1 MSPQKMVSCEI
12 CGKEIPEASA
22 FRIYVENTELIVCPT
37 CYFKYISSGGKASS
51 KFGVKES
58 VSLSKESYKTS
69 AENVTKRNVSF
80 PISSLSTKS
89 VSRRS
94 QQVNLRIVERYEID
108 PNYPEIIRRAR
119 EQKNMSTKDLA
130 LKLGESENV
139 IKRIEAGKL
148 VPPIDLAK
156 KIESVLGIKIII
168 MRIEDE
174 LIDSSGR
181 ISSELTL
188 GDIITI
194 RKREK

>member
-1 MSPQKMVSCEI
+1 MVSCEI